1 MKKFLPIFLIC
12 FMCQGCSLLKVVSS
26 PFQATK
32 NSVPQSTEKS
42 KEIIKCRGDLTINP
56 DGSMVCSKG
65 FYKYETNSAQ
75 NDRKLNFR
83 ERIGQF
89 IAKASGYVVWAMG
102 LSILLTMMGLGF
114 WVSSFWGS
122 VFSVSSKALR
132 QVMQGVQNAR
142 KNGTDLTTA
151 LNASTDEDVRKFI
164 TEFKQK
170 NNIK

>member
-1 MKKFLPIFLIC
+1 MRKIFTILLMC
-12 FMCQGCSLLKVVSS
+12 FMLQGCSLLKVVSA

-65 FYKYETNSAQ
+65 FYKYETNSTQ
-75 NDRKLNFR
+75 QDRKLNFR

-89 IAKASGYVVWAMG
+89 IAHGAGYLVWGVVLAGVLTFFGFGWIISGFFNM
-102 LSILLTMMGLGF
+102 
-114 WVSSFWGS
+114 
-122 VFSVSSKALR
+122 VFGVGKALR
-132 QVMQGVQNAR
+132 QVVKGVQDAR

-151 LNASTDEDVRKFI
+151 LNASTDESVKNFLI
-164 TEFKQK
+164 KFKQE